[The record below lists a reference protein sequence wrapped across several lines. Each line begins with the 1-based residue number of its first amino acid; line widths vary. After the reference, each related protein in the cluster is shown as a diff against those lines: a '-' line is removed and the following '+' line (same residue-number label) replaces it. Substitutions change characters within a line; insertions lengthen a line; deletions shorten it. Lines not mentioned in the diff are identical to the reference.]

1 MVQLLGKA
9 RKVLAQAQALELQA
23 QVEDLSAQNLEL
35 AKKAQQAL
43 SQLKNLKQAALS
55 EPSDY
60 LGYLKAENLRLK
72 SQVEQLQLETPLR
85 QSMFLTDLQLR
96 NLALLAEIDLLKS
109 ENLLAQSEI
118 QLAQAQ
124 VPALQSKYRQALRKV
139 QDLESRLERGEFPDS
154 SRGFCHSNCC

>member
-1 MVQLLGKA
+1 MALLVKKA
-9 RKVLAQAQALELQA
+9 KVLELQA
-23 QVEDLSAQNLEL
+23 QVEDLSARNLEL

-43 SQLKNLKQAALS
+43 QQLKNQKLVALS

-60 LGYLKAENLRLK
+60 LGFLKAENQRLK

-109 ENLLAQSEI
+109 ENQLAQSEI

-124 VPALQSKYRQALRKV
+124 VPALQSKYRQMLAKV
-139 QDLESRLERGEFPDS
+139 QELESRLEQDPDS
-154 SRGFCHSNCC
+154 NQGCCRSSCC

>member
-9 RKVLAQAQALELQA
+9 RVRAQAQALELQA

-60 LGYLKAENLRLK
+60 LGFLKAENLRLK

-139 QDLESRLERGEFPDS
+139 AELESRLERGEYPDS
-154 SRGFCHSNCC
+154 SQGCCHSDCC